1 VELGR
6 SEENGF
12 LSRCL
17 SALGIEAPAGFKYTY
32 HSLRHAAASSMAA
45 INVHEARM
53 LWLQGW
59 SSKGVARSTYID
71 PNCPATPGCYL
82 GVWLAAAAACG
93 SIGRADGR
101 LGERDRHRTGR
112 GVGVAVGVRR
122 VCVVGGWWCVCVI
135 VESR

>member
-17 SALGIEAPAGFKYTY
+17 SALGIEVQYTY

-59 SSKGVARSTYID
+59 SSKGVALSTYID
-71 PNCPATPGCYL
+71 PNCPATPG
-82 GVWLAAAAACG
+82 
-93 SIGRADGR
+93 
-101 LGERDRHRTGR
+101 
-112 GVGVAVGVRR
+112 
-122 VCVVGGWWCVCVI
+122 
-135 VESR
+135 